1 MSVSRDTE
9 VFINS
14 CFVSW
19 SLQRNRINRM
29 YAYIERKWFSEGIG
43 SWDGGA
49 LVNPEFNRED
59 RLKAQ
64 ERVAVWGSLL
74 QNQKE
79 PVFQMKPES
88 CLLANCLCFGG
99 RGQSLCYSG
108 LQLIGWYT
116 LYSCLECF
124 FPFLSPLH
132 LPNPLETQLKCH
144 FPLLLSL
151 LGSFPLSILF
161 VINCSVCPLPTHNL
175 ETLSILLA
183 PHQLCLGQEIGTFL
197 VWLG

>member
-88 CLLANCLCFGG
+88 CLLANCIY
-99 RGQSLCYSG
+99 SLVTE
-108 LQLIGWYT
+108 I
-116 LYSCLECF
+116 
-124 FPFLSPLH
+124 PFLFYVKYLCVLRSISD
-132 LPNPLETQLKCH
+132 
-144 FPLLLSL
+144 LLICFMAGLFLSSNQSQK
-151 LGSFPLSILF
+151 GG
-161 VINCSVCPLPTHNL
+161 HNML
-175 ETLSILLA
+175 QSYEASNS
-183 PHQLCLGQEIGTFL
+183 FL
-197 VWLG
+197 VLFTGFQ